1 MKHDKVI
8 FVETISKE
16 QNFRLVRTHLCGT
29 LVEANVNQEVVLAGW
44 VDTRR
49 DLGGIVFLELRD
61 HKGQIQLVADPDKN
75 PDVHRVFQQV
85 KPEYVIAIKGVVSVR
100 PEGSENTS
108 LKSGAIEIYP
118 SEVEILN
125 ESKTLPFPLD
135 KVEEVN
141 EDLRLRYRYLELRQ
155 ENKRKH
161 LENRHKVVHAV
172 RNYLSDEGFLEIETP
187 ILRALCPRRPND

>member
-61 HKGQIQLVADPDKN
+61 HKGQIQLV
-75 PDVHRVFQQV
+75 
-85 KPEYVIAIKGVVSVR
+85 S
-100 PEGSENTS
+100 
-108 LKSGAIEIYP
+108 
-118 SEVEILN
+118 
-125 ESKTLPFPLD
+125 
-135 KVEEVN
+135 
-141 EDLRLRYRYLELRQ
+141 
-155 ENKRKH
+155 
-161 LENRHKVVHAV
+161 
-172 RNYLSDEGFLEIETP
+172 
-187 ILRALCPRRPND
+187 